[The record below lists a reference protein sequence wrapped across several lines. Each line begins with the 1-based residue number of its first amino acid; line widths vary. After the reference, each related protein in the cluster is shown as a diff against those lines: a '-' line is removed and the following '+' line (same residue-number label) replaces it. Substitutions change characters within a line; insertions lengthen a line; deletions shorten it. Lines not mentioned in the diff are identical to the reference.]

1 MAVRETK
8 KSFADISSG
17 MAGFVTAYLVQND
30 CKQRYDMEV
39 FEMQDRLSLDSA
51 LCFITPVDILMRAFD
66 DGFHNTLKRMYDH
79 LDIKYTSAKFI
90 YPISTVSTTDGKKM
104 SPHFIH
110 SSSNHQVPLIRPENC
125 GYVEWI
131 LRTLYLVVCYFWFMA
146 CCFFNPKPATVSNED
161 ESLQQYHDR
170 IRLLCYFSKNYLLL
184 LILSIA
190 ICSYNELLEFPVI
203 NAVDYAR
210 RTYCQPYYI
219 VIRVT
224 GAKSLGSKEVL
235 SSIPVIHGESFIHC
249 NRSTVL
255 YYKFIYKYS
264 SSVLVKSF
272 PITLIDPVK
281 VIHRARLTRVLQIL
295 KSRKI
300 INKIFSE
307 KSKFVF
313 PGNAKIWHNEIRNI

>member
-131 LRTLYLVVCYFWFMA
+131 LRTLYLVVCYF
-146 CCFFNPKPATVSNED
+146 C
-161 ESLQQYHDR
+161 
-170 IRLLCYFSKNYLLL
+170 KNYLLL

-190 ICSYNELLEFPVI
+190 ICFYNKLLKFPAI
-203 NAVDYAR
+203 DAVDYAR
-210 RTYCQPYYI
+210 RTYCQPHYI
-219 VIRVT
+219 VI
-224 GAKSLGSKEVL
+224 GGEVL
-235 SSIPVIHGESFIHC
+235 SSIPVIHGESFIHRD
-249 NRSTVL
+249 RSTIP
-255 YYKFIYKYS
+255 YYKFIYKYP

-272 PITLIDPVK
+272 PITSIDPAK

-313 PGNAKIWHNEIRNI
+313 PGNIKIWHNKIRNIWLGAAWC